1 MDRREFLGLLGA
13 GTLPFLLSGEGES
26 GRTGPMGPRAK
37 GRGSVSGRSAQEG
50 DQDRD
55 LAHPEA
61 AEIQFSVLD
70 RSDERWREILPRD
83 AYRVLFEEETEP
95 RGSSPLLEESRAGT
109 YLCAAC
115 RLPLF
120 DSSDKFDSGTGWPSF
135 VRPLSEG
142 HVETKRDFKLILP
155 RTEYHCAR
163 CGGHQGHVFDDG
175 PPPTGRRWCNNG
187 LALAFVPAGE
197 DLPALRG

>member
-1 MDRREFLGLLGA
+1 MDRRQFLGLLGA
-13 GTLPFLLSGEGES
+13 GTLPLFLPGGGER
-26 GRTGPMGPRAK
+26 GRTGPVGPRAK
-37 GRGSVSGRSAQEG
+37 GRGSVSGRSAHEDG
-50 DQDRD
+50 QDRD

-61 AEIQFSVLD
+61 AEIEFSVLD
-70 RSDERWREILPRD
+70 RPDERWREILSRD
-83 AYRVLFEEETEP
+83 AYRILFEEETEP
-95 RGSSPLLEESRAGT
+95 RGSSPLLEEDRTGT

-135 VRPLSEG
+135 IRPLAED
-142 HVETKRDFKLILP
+142 HIDTRRDFKMILP

-175 PPPTGRRWCNNG
+175 PPPTGHRWCNNG
-187 LALAFVPAGE
+187 LALTFVPAGE